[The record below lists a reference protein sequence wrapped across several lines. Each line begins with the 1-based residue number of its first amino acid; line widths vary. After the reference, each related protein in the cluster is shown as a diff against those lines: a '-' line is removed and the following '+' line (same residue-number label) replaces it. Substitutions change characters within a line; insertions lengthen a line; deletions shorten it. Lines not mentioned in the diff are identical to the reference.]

1 MMVRALA
8 AGLAIGLAYTLSPL
22 LVVTGIGFAL
32 IIRWAR
38 QVPDLAERRI
48 LTAMLVAA
56 IGLRVLAIGG
66 LFAATDHQSVAFG
79 TFFGDEDYFI
89 KRAIWLRNLAAG
101 VPISLADVRY
111 AYDDS
116 IQTSFVWMLAAVQ
129 VWFGPSPY
137 GLHLVSAL
145 LYVLGAFLIYRT
157 VRPGFGLPASLI
169 GLGLLLFLPS
179 LFAWSISVLKEPV
192 FFALMAG
199 VVWATVTAARQ
210 SSWAVRGLAAGLL
223 LPAALAAETIRDG
236 GFVVAAMGTAGGVL
250 LAYVWSRRRLALV
263 VAVAALVTI
272 PVVWSRSSVLDRLDL
287 VVASAAQRHWDH
299 VHAPGHSYMIL
310 EPSFYVD
317 RPVPGDLTRAEAIRY
332 AVGGLVAYV
341 VVPAPWQVA
350 SRAEL
355 AYLPEQLV
363 WYLLVALAPLGW
375 WAGVRRDPFLTAV
388 LSVHLVMAVAVVAMT
403 GGNIGTLV
411 RHRALALPYVVWFSG
426 LGLSMMLARLS
437 GMRAA
442 AAGAF
447 RVQQGAEA

>member
-1 MMVRALA
+1 MVRALA
-8 AGLAIGLAYTLSPL
+8 AGLVIGVAYTLSPL
-22 LVVTGIGFAL
+22 LVVTGIGFVL

-66 LFAATDHQSVAFG
+66 LFVSTDHQSVPFG

-89 KRAIWLRNLAAG
+89 KRAIWLRNLAMG
-101 VPISLADVRY
+101 VPISIADVRY

-116 IQTSFVWMLAAVQ
+116 IQTSFVWMLAVLQ
-129 VWFGPSPY
+129 VWCGPSPY

-145 LYVLGAFLIYRT
+145 LYVLGAFVIYRT
-157 VRPGFGLPASLI
+157 VRPGFGLPASLM

-179 LFAWSISVLKEPV
+179 LFAWSIAVLKEPV

-199 VVWATVTAARQ
+199 VVWATVAAAKQ
-210 SSWAVRGLAAGLL
+210 SSWAIRLLAAGLL

-236 GFVVAAMGTAGGVL
+236 GFVVAGLGTAGGVL
-250 LAYVWSRRRLALV
+250 LGYVWSRRRLALV
-263 VAVAALVTI
+263 VAVVALVTI
-272 PVVWSRSSVLDRLDL
+272 PIAWSRSSVVDRFDL

-317 RPVPGDLTRAEAIRY
+317 RPLPGDLTRAEAVRY

-341 VVPAPWQVA
+341 VVPAPWQVT

-363 WYLLVALAPLGW
+363 WYLLVALAPIGW
-375 WAGVRRDPFLTAV
+375 WAGFRRDPFLTAV
-388 LSVHLVMAVAVVAMT
+388 LSVHLVVAVAVVAMT

-442 AAGAF
+442 AAGPF
-447 RVQQGAEA
+447 RLQQGAEA